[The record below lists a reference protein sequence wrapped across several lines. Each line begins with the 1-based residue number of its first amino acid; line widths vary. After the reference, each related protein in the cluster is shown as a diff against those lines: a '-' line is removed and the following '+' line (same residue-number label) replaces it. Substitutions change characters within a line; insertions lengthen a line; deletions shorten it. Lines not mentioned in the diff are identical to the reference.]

1 MRFDKLKKQLE
12 LLILLSDSSSYTVNE
27 LCEKMDLS
35 RRNFYYLLDFLK
47 QAGFIIFK
55 NEGCYHIDRR
65 SPFFID
71 LLQAVQFSEAE
82 VKTIYS
88 LLQMIGKDSDTAN
101 QLRKK
106 LENAYDFS
114 VVANSPIRKQMES
127 NLKVLKRAM
136 ERKKMV
142 RLIGYS
148 IPNSRSVRDRIV
160 EPFLLLNDNQDV
172 RCHEL
177 LTHTNKTFKVS
188 RMEDIEELDTSWL
201 HEDKHRQVF
210 TDIFMFSGEE
220 RHHVRLRLGL
230 LSRNLFIEEFPQGT
244 KYITPDGDGKWILD
258 IDVCDYRGLG
268 RFVLGLFR
276 DIDIV
281 EGDDFRAYMRKEIDA
296 LTEKNV

>member
-148 IPNSRSVRDRIV
+148 SPNSRSVRDRIV
-160 EPFLLLNDNQDV
+160 EPFLLLMII
-172 RCHEL
+172 
-177 LTHTNKTFKVS
+177 
-188 RMEDIEELDTSWL
+188 RMFAAMSYSLIRI
-201 HEDKHRQVF
+201 K
-210 TDIFMFSGEE
+210 
-220 RHHVRLRLGL
+220 
-230 LSRNLFIEEFPQGT
+230 LSRSHVWKIL
-244 KYITPDGDGKWILD
+244 KSWILHGYMKINTGRYSLISLCSVERND
-258 IDVCDYRGLG
+258 I
-268 RFVLGLFR
+268 
-276 DIDIV
+276 
-281 EGDDFRAYMRKEIDA
+281 M
-296 LTEKNV
+296 